1 MNILDNSAIRPCTSC
16 QMCSA
21 VCNSQ
26 AISIRLDEEGFYR
39 PYIDADRC
47 TDCGLCTKVCP
58 KYDENL
64 ILTSDSAL
72 EHTRL
77 YAASAKDDN
86 VVNSTTSGGVAD
98 LLAHKLI
105 EEGFK
110 VVGVVY
116 DNKNNN
122 AKHTVASTLDEIIP
136 FRGSKYIQSY
146 SAEAFRQVIKEC
158 RKEKYAVFGLPCQIY
173 ALSQYLHR
181 INKRD
186 QCILIDLYCHGC
198 PSMHVWNKV
207 SEDIRTKKGVDSFD
221 NVLWRSKLKGWG
233 TYALEV
239 QKDGKRIYNSQPMH
253 NEFFELFFCNQILN
267 ESCNTCQLR
276 GTLAYTDIRLGDYWG
291 PKYRKSLRG
300 VSGVSVVTP
309 QGQGIFNKIT
319 KQLDFKEMP
328 AQTFFPYQSWNHEY
342 KANGEIRSLLMT
354 SLQDEY
360 KSCSE
365 VTGLLPS
372 HRTLSYKIKIC
383 VKQLFYYLPLKF
395 NIVIRKS

>member
-39 PYIDADRC
+39 PYIDANKC
-47 TDCGLCTKVCP
+47 TDCGLCSKVCP
-58 KYDENL
+58 KFDEDI

-105 EEGFK
+105 EEGYK

-116 DNKNNN
+116 DSQSNN
-122 AKHTVASTLDEIIP
+122 AKHTIASTLDEIIP
-136 FRGSKYIQSY
+136 FRGSKYIQPY

-173 ALSQYLHR
+173 AISRYLNR

-233 TYALEV
+233 TFVLEI
-239 QKDGKRIYNSQPMH
+239 QKDGKRIYSSQPMH
-253 NEFFELFFCNQILN
+253 NEFFDLFFCNQILN
-267 ESCNTCQLR
+267 ESCNSCKFR
-276 GTLAYTDIRLGDYWG
+276 GSLAYTDIRLGDYWG

-309 QGQGIFNKIT
+309 RGQEFFDKIS
-319 KQLDFKEMP
+319 KQLDSKEMP
-328 AQTFFPYQSWNHEY
+328 APTFFPYQSWDHEY
-342 KANGEIRSLLMT
+342 KVDNNLRTLLLENLKNVRT
-354 SLQDEY
+354 TAKD
-360 KSCSE
+360 
-365 VTGLLPS
+365 VVNILPS
-372 HRTLSYKIKIC
+372 HHTFSYRIKTYT
-383 VKQLFYYLPLKF
+383 KQIFFYLPKRINL
-395 NIVIRKS
+395 IIRKS